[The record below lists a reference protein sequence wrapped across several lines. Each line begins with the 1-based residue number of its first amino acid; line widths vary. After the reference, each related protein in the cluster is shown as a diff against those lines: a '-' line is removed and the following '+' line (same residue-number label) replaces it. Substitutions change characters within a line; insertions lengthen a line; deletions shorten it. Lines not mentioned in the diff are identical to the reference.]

1 MDSSFWI
8 ENWREGKRGFH
19 QDKVNPALERYWPS
33 RPRGSS
39 VLVPL
44 CGKSLDM
51 LWLEQQGLNVT
62 GVEIAEQ
69 AVLEFCHD
77 NGLAYSVNHREHYIS
92 YRLHTRGIRLIVGD
106 FFAYAEHYAAEPF
119 DCLYDRAALVALP
132 PEMRKPY
139 VKACKSLLDGSAS
152 GLVVTLEYEQ
162 ELMKGPPFSV
172 PVEEV
177 QRLWQNQLS
186 CVDERD
192 VLEELGKA
200 KAAGLPN
207 VQEFTWLLQPAET
220 RR

>member
-1 MDSSFWI
+1 MDRAFWI
-8 ENWREGKRGFH
+8 ENWRQGKRGFH
-19 QDKVNPALERYWPS
+19 LNEVNPVLGRFWPA
-33 RPRGSS
+33 RPPGSS

-51 LWLEQQGLNVT
+51 LWLEQQGLSVT

-69 AVLEFCHD
+69 AVLEFCHE
-77 NGLAYSVNHREHYIS
+77 NGLAHSVNHREHYIS
-92 YRLHTRGIRLIVGD
+92 YRLHSRNIRLIVGD
-106 FFAYAEHYAAEPF
+106 FFTFAEHNSDDPF

-139 VKACKSLLDGSAS
+139 VKACQGLLNADAT

-177 QRLWQNQLS
+177 RRLWKNRLS

-192 VLEELGKA
+192 VVDELGKA
-200 KAAGLPN
+200 KAAGVPH
-207 VQEFTWLLQPAET
+207 VQEYAWLLQPSET
-220 RR
+220 PR

>member
-1 MDSSFWI
+1 MDPSFWI
-8 ENWREGKRGFH
+8 DNWREGKRGFH
-19 QDKVNPALERYWPS
+19 QDQVNPALARFWPV

-62 GVEIAEQ
+62 GIEIAEQ
-69 AVLEFCHD
+69 AVLEFCHE
-77 NGLAYSVNHREHYIS
+77 NGLAYSVNYRDHYAS
-92 YRLHTRGIRLIVGD
+92 YRLHTMSIRLIVGD
-106 FFAYAEHYAAEPF
+106 FFTFAENYSDEPF

-132 PEMRKPY
+132 LDMRKSY
-139 VKACKSLLDGSAS
+139 VRACRALLDENAT

-177 QRLWQNQLS
+177 QRLWKNTLS
-186 CVDERD
+186 CMDERD

-207 VQEFTWLLQPAET
+207 VQEFTWLLQQTET
-220 RR
+220 PQ